1 MTQYN
6 SLNIKLSKPQLD
18 KLNSAI
24 KNATEV
30 VLRLSSNMVGD
41 DKTNFPHKS
50 YY

>member
-6 SLNIKLSKPQLD
+6 GLNIKLSKSQLD
-18 KLNSAI
+18 KSNSAI

-41 DKTNFPHKS
+41 DKTNSPHKN